1 MIPETPS
8 KESVRLAHTMER
20 FVRNLGERSHPR
32 GPQLWALRQF
42 ADSSRWR
49 RKPAGA
55 STWRTRYG
63 ALPAVWVK
71 SSNAKI
77 TDGAILWL
85 HGGGFVFGSGVS
97 HRASAYHLSRKT
109 GLPVLLPHYRLAPK
123 AAFPAAADDCLHA
136 YRTLLDKG
144 VPAEKIR
151 VIGDSAGGHLV
162 SCLLGDIRRAGLP
175 MPAAAAL
182 ISPLLDLSCEAAIE
196 RDRLFRD
203 PFVPP
208 RYMLESAQA
217 YLRDTPPSASRVD
230 VLGADKAG
238 WPPVLIQVGGTECLQ
253 PDSERMYASLRAAG
267 VDARLQVW
275 PGQVHV
281 FPLFGNAIP
290 EGRAAFGCVADFL
303 RSTELPADAQVTDA
317 TT

>member
-8 KESVRLAHTMER
+8 QESIRLARRMTR
-20 FVRNLGERSHPR
+20 YVRNTGERSHPR

-49 RKPAGA
+49 SRPKGMH
-55 STWRTRYG
+55 TWRTRYG
-63 ALPAVWVK
+63 SVPVVWVK
-71 SSNAKI
+71 ASNARI
-77 TDGAILWL
+77 TDGAVLWL

-97 HRASAYHLSRKT
+97 HRASGYHLSRKT

-144 VPAEKIR
+144 VPADKIR

-162 SCLLGDIRRAGLP
+162 SSLIGDIRREGLP
-175 MPAAAAL
+175 MPAAMAL
-182 ISPLLDLSCEAAIE
+182 ISPLLDLSCETAIE
-196 RDRLFRD
+196 RDTQSRD

-208 RYMLESAQA
+208 RYMLEGAKA
-217 YLRDTPPSASRVD
+217 YLRDTPPTAARVN
-230 VLGADKAG
+230 VLGADKNG
-238 WPPVLIQVGGTECLQ
+238 WPPALIQVGGTECLQ
-253 PDSERMYASLRAAG
+253 SDSERMYASLRAAG

-290 EGRAAFGCVADFL
+290 EGRAAFQCAADFL
-303 RSTELPADAQVTDA
+303 RTTVLPADAQVAD
-317 TT
+317 TTT